1 MSFVAERLIKVRFLF
16 LLFVLSACRN
26 AAIAA
31 DDVVINN
38 FEADTYG
45 NWVVKGEAFEPGPVR
60 GAVDGQM
67 PVSGVLGKGVA
78 NRFSKGDEAVG
89 TMTSPEFVTTHNH
102 IAFLIGGGKI
112 PDALGIELLA
122 DGQRVR
128 SEKGTR
134 VRGHEMGV
142 VGCQRTDRP
151 QSEAA
156 DLRQSDWKMG
166 TYSCRSN
173 HPDRHIAAHHCRGSA
188 HFVSKI
194 QRLLS

>member
-45 NWVVKGEAFEPGPVR
+45 NWVVKGEAFEPGPVQ

-78 NRFSKGDEAVG
+78 NRFSKGDG
-89 TMTSPEFVTTHNH
+89 GCRNHDVT
-102 IAFLIGGGKI
+102 
-112 PDALGIELLA
+112 GICDYRL
-122 DGQRVR
+122 
-128 SEKGTR
+128 
-134 VRGHEMGV
+134 
-142 VGCQRTDRP
+142 P
-151 QSEAA
+151 SEAEWEYA
-156 DLRQSDWKMG
+156 CRAGTAPKYWVGDKDEDLVRAGWFWTNSGSRRHAAGDAQVGGDHAAGS
-166 TYSCRSN
+166 RSR
-173 HPDRHIAAHHCRGSA
+173 PDRLRRRTSSGR
-188 HFVSKI
+188 VSDVA
-194 QRLLS
+194 